1 MLLMSGWMK
10 GLSLGGSEP
19 KATAAAA
26 AAAST
31 APCSRASIP
40 ARCAADA
47 STALRAASTGA
58 GPRR

>member
-1 MLLMSGWMK
+1 
-10 GLSLGGSEP
+10 LSLGGSEP